1 MLLAPAHAGGA
12 FGLRGAFLGAE
23 RGHAGARGLAGV
35 PGAGGRF
42 LGAPATAQ
50 RDGVNVL
57 FRHVDKKHTMHDSHL
72 TTVQSIG
79 SIVGMET
86 TRTDA
91 HSAKLLE
98 LLALIDYFGVEEV
111 KRLAGNVETTRQQ
124 TGYAVEAR
132 RA

>member
-1 MLLAPAHAGGA
+1 
-12 FGLRGAFLGAE
+12 
-23 RGHAGARGLAGV
+23 
-35 PGAGGRF
+35 
-42 LGAPATAQ
+42 
-50 RDGVNVL
+50 
-57 FRHVDKKHTMHDSHL
+57 
-72 TTVQSIG
+72 
-79 SIVGMET
+79 MET